1 MPTLNLTD
9 RAIRSLKPSQ
19 GRGEYFDRSLAG
31 FGVRVAPTGR
41 RTFVL
46 RYRSKTGREHR
57 ISLGTYPALSLA
69 DARDRARQLIAAVAR
84 GEDPAA
90 ERQAVAAGTFAEVAE
105 SFLEHHAALRSPR
118 TYDAYRRV
126 LERDVIPRWG
136 KWKAPDVHRAHVME
150 LLDEI
155 AHDRGAPIAANRTRA
170 ILHSLFNF
178 ALARDLVPSN
188 PVAGVPR
195 PAPESRRDRVLS
207 PSEIQTLWNVLDGE
221 AEPLRSLVRFLLLTG
236 QRSGETCRLRWA
248 DVDQGAAT
256 WSIPG
261 SDRKGGRAHRVP
273 LSPEALALVDG
284 LHPVTG
290 DSEYVFA
297 SPSARA
303 EGGPFQWLSHAA
315 GRLREAAGFAF
326 RIHDLRRT
334 CASGLA
340 ELGTDRD
347 TIGKVLGHKSADAGV
362 IAIYDRYDREPEK
375 RAALEK
381 WGAHVAT
388 LVNPA
393 SATETALKSAVA
405 S

>member
-1 MPTLNLTD
+1 MFLD
-9 RAIRSLKPSQ
+9 R
-19 GRGEYFDRSLAG
+19 
-31 FGVRVAPTGR
+31 
-41 RTFVL
+41 
-46 RYRSKTGREHR
+46 
-57 ISLGTYPALSLA
+57 
-69 DARDRARQLIAAVAR
+69 
-84 GEDPAA
+84 
-90 ERQAVAAGTFAEVAE
+90 
-105 SFLEHHAALRSPR
+105 HAALRSAR

-136 KWKAPDVHRAHVME
+136 KRNAPDVHRAHVMD

-170 ILHSLFNF
+170 ILHALFNF

-207 PSEIQTLWNVLDGE
+207 SSEIRTLWGALDGE

-248 DVDQGAAT
+248 DVDRDAAT

-261 SDRKGGRAHRVP
+261 ADRKGGRAHRVP
-273 LSPEALALVDG
+273 LSPQAVALLDG
-284 LHPVTG
+284 LRPVTG
-290 DSEYVFA
+290 DSEYTFA

-303 EGGPFQWLSHAA
+303 GGGPFRWLSHAA

-347 TIGKVLGHKSADAGV
+347 TISKVLGHKSADAGV

-375 RAALEK
+375 RAALLK
-381 WGAHVAT
+381 WGARLEAIVEGG
-388 LVNPA
+388 
-393 SATETALKSAVA
+393 TEREELERVG
-405 S
+405 